1 MFRMFTECYCDHV
14 GMPVDFSN
22 DVLGT
27 LAPPRRSQIPMVRGI
42 LEQAVVA
49 HGGTVF
55 WSGWSEGWQGGLEG

>member
-42 LEQAVVA
+42 IKNVKHALIGRRSRDV
-49 HGGTVF
+49 
-55 WSGWSEGWQGGLEG
+55 